1 MPTVHFS
8 RAISHYTGGVEEIHI
23 EAATVRELIRV
34 LDRRFPGL
42 GEQLT
47 SGMAV
52 AIDGE
57 IVSDPLLERVEP
69 ESEIHFL
76 PPSSGG

>member
-8 RAISHYTGGVEEIHI
+8 RAICHYTGGVEEIRV

-34 LDRRFPGL
+34 LDGRFPGL
-42 GEQLT
+42 GEQLE

-52 AIDGE
+52 SIDGE

-69 ESEIHFL
+69 DSEIHFL

>member
-8 RAISHYTGGVEEIHI
+8 RDIQHYTGGVQEVSV

-34 LDRRFPGL
+34 LDVRFPGL
-42 GEQLT
+42 GEQLA

-57 IVSDPLLERVEP
+57 IVSDPLLEPVEP

-76 PPSSGG
+76 PPPSGG